1 MPIRDLPRSFRRLGK
16 IRLGEQVPVMDG
28 SAQATNRDGTLK
40 FRPAKLGEF
49 RLTSPS
55 RELLSSAA
63 GVYGGMTRPWEG
75 APGEEDEWEL
85 YTSTRSLDIVI
96 PPVRINDE
104 GDVAGGPFMQ
114 WNEMWNK
121 GGCARRCDGFTETI
135 SGGACASMTPMCP
148 VDPEARHAEAS
159 LGRACKMTTRLMVI
173 LPKVPDLGM
182 WMLETHGYYAAVE
195 LGAFMEFLARRA
207 GGQFVEATLRLES
220 RTVKRKGKTHHFA
233 VPVIELPQATAGEL
247 LAGVGARRAIGAAPD
262 AQVRASDDDDPGR
275 PFEPGSAPEDPR
287 GLVSPEVVGAFATK
301 VREAGFDDDARHA
314 IVHRATRGRV
324 TSTRAVRKD
333 EWAMVERV
341 YRALLDGLVA
351 ETIVDGVV
359 RLVVVDGATGPTAA

>member
-16 IRLGEQVPVMDG
+16 IRLGEQVAVMNGD
-28 SAQATNRDGTLK
+28 AQATNRDGTLK

-63 GVYGGMTRPWEG
+63 EVYGGSVRAWEG
-75 APGEEDEWEL
+75 SPGEEDEWEL
-85 YTSTRSLDIVI
+85 YSATRSLDVVI

-121 GGCARRCDGFTETI
+121 GGCVRRCDGFTETI

-148 VDPEARHAEAS
+148 VDHDVRHVEAA

-247 LAGVGARRAIGAAPD
+247 LAGVATPRAIAA
-262 AQVRASDDDDPGR
+262 ASGDDPGR
-275 PFEPGSAPEDPR
+275 PFEEAEPVEQPV
-287 GLVSPEVVGAFATK
+287 LVDSETVRAFAVK

-324 TSTRAVRKD
+324 TSSRAVRRD

-341 YRALLDGLVA
+341 YRALLDGLLA
-351 ETIVDGVV
+351 ETVVDGVV
-359 RLVVVDGATGPTAA
+359 RLTVVDVPATGPGTAA